1 MESIKK
7 YFSKQQSGIL
17 DIRYRL
23 ESVKKLLL
31 LSRIWM
37 NLMEF
42 LCWQIFLSLDMSKA
56 TGQHLLK

>member
-1 MESIKK
+1 MDKIKK
-7 YFSKQQSGIL
+7 YVERFSRPQSGIL

-31 LSRIWM
+31 LSRMWM

-42 LCWQIFLSLDMSKA
+42 LCWQIFF
-56 TGQHLLK
+56 